1 MPTQNFIC
9 DSSNLRL
16 DKFLSETL
24 DDTSRSR
31 AQRLIADGQVL
42 VDGQSAKSSTK
53 LQIGT
58 QVSVILSDDDSDDAP
73 RPQDIPIDIL
83 FEDDDIIIL
92 NKPAGLVIHPAT
104 GHTQDTLVNALLY
117 HVPSISKLHPER
129 PGIVH
134 RLDRDTSGVMVV
146 AKNELSLKDLQ
157 AQFKA
162 RKVKK
167 IYLTLVYGTPKSP
180 KGIIDVPLGR
190 DPQHRQRF
198 AARADGKP
206 ARTHYAVIET
216 FEGFSLLSV
225 KLETG
230 RTHQI
235 RVHLAWLEHPVV
247 GDTVYGYKKNRLR
260 AKRQFLHANQLSF
273 AHPRTGKA
281 LHFEAPLHA
290 DLQEILDSLPK
301 I

>member
-1 MPTQNFIC
+1 MSTETFIC
-9 DSSNLRL
+9 DISNLRL
-16 DKFLSETL
+16 DKFLHITL
-24 DDTSRSR
+24 NISRSH
-31 AQRLIADGQVL
+31 AQKLIAEGRVL

-58 QVSVILSDDDSDDAP
+58 QVSVSFADDEPDDTP
-73 RPQDIPIDIL
+73 LPQDIPLDII
-83 FEDDDIIIL
+83 FEDDDIIVL
-92 NKPAGLVIHPAT
+92 NKPAGLVVHPAT
-104 GHTQDTLVNALLY
+104 GHTQDTLVNALL
-117 HVPSISKLHPER
+117 HHTPSIAALHPER

-146 AKNELSLKDLQ
+146 AKNEASLENLQ

-162 RKVKK
+162 RKVEK
-167 IYLTLVYGTPKSP
+167 IYLTLVYGIPKSP

-190 DPQHRQRF
+190 DPQHRQKF

-206 ARTHYAVIET
+206 ARTHYAVVQT

-235 RVHLAWLEHPVV
+235 RVHLAWLAHPVV

-260 AKRQFLHANQLSF
+260 AKRQFLHASQLSF
-273 AHPRTGKA
+273 SHPRTGER
-281 LHFEAPLHA
+281 LHFKAPIHA

>member
-1 MPTQNFIC
+1 MPTENFVC
-9 DSSNLRL
+9 DTPNLRL
-16 DKFLSETL
+16 DKFLNSTL
-24 DDTSRSR
+24 NISRSH
-31 AQRLIADGQVL
+31 AQRLIADGRVL
-42 VDGQSAKSSTK
+42 VDGHNAKSSTK
-53 LQIGT
+53 LQSGAQI
-58 QVSVILSDDDSDDAP
+58 SVTFADDETSDTP
-73 RPQDIPIDIL
+73 LPQDIPLDIL
-83 FEDDDIIIL
+83 FEDDDIIVL
-92 NKPAGLVIHPAT
+92 NKPAGLVVHPAL
-104 GHTQDTLVNALLY
+104 GHTQDTLVNALLH
-117 HVPSISKLHPER
+117 HVPNIAALHPER

-146 AKNELSLKDLQ
+146 AKNEASLANLQ

-162 RKVKK
+162 RTVEK
-167 IYLTLVYGTPKSP
+167 IYLTLVHGLPKSP

-190 DPQHRQRF
+190 DPHHRQKF

-260 AKRQFLHANQLSF
+260 AKRQFLHASQLSF
-273 AHPRTGKA
+273 SHPRTGEKLA
-281 LHFEAPLHA
+281 FKAPLHA